1 MGGGERIITVML
13 FVDHVTLTVDKVR
26 TFRLTSSD
34 KRRTREGAVFITPE
48 SLHVSLDH
56 RKAWYFHL
64 PDEVLLWLQRKR
76 GSAKS
81 PPASCGRHASWAF
94 SHNATHMA
102 GSSENTFTSTLLFF
116 FKAFLKTKVSSK
128 YISVCLTT
136 PRQCVCLSHFTWF
149 IWNRFGIT
157 GITTADKYK
166 QGSPGRVCF
175 PLIKSASRTH
185 TQNN

>member
-34 KRRTREGAVFITPE
+34 KKRTREGAVFITPE
-48 SLHVSLDH
+48 SLHVLLDH

-64 PDEVLLWLQRKR
+64 PDEVLLWLQRRR

-102 GSSENTFTSTLLFF
+102 GSSEKTFPSTLHF
-116 FKAFLKTKVSSK
+116 FLKRSWKQKSVQN
-128 YISVCLTT
+128 ISVSVWPHPDSVSACHTLLDLSEIGLESQEQRPLTNI
-136 PRQCVCLSHFTWF
+136 S
-149 IWNRFGIT
+149 
-157 GITTADKYK
+157 
-166 QGSPGRVCF
+166 RV
-175 PLIKSASRTH
+175 SRVGFVFL
-185 TQNN
+185 

>member
-34 KRRTREGAVFITPE
+34 KKRTREGAVFITPE
-48 SLHVSLDH
+48 SLHVLLDH

-64 PDEVLLWLQRKR
+64 PDEVLLWLQRRR

-102 GSSENTFTSTLLFF
+102 GSSENTFTSTLHF
-116 FKAFLKTKVSSK
+116 FLKSVLENNSQFKIYQCLSDHTPTVCLLVTLYLIYLK
-128 YISVCLTT
+128 SVCNH
-136 PRQCVCLSHFTWF
+136 RNSDRWQ
-149 IWNRFGIT
+149 I
-157 GITTADKYK
+157 
-166 QGSPGRVCF
+166 
-175 PLIKSASRTH
+175 
-185 TQNN
+185 